1 MTTGGGGNVRSTDRR
16 SLIEK
21 AVKRL
26 PSGPHGGGER
36 PQGVD
41 PGDVDGRQQIDTG
54 KRSTTELIT
63 INQSTLRKNG
73 IITSDHLRT
82 RTTEEFR
89 LIKRGLLNHYTQ
101 NGTDRQNLVLI
112 TSAVSGEG
120 KSFCALNIAMSM
132 ALEENFRVLLVDCD
146 FANSTIMRT
155 LGIKAKKGLM
165 DVLMDERLDLS
176 DVLLRTDIDRLS
188 ILPPGTLNSR
198 SAEFLSSKRMANLVN
213 ELAHRYEDRF
223 IIFDTPPVLMRA
235 DTSVLS
241 THVGQIVFV
250 IRSESTSRDTVKEAL
265 DLIADNPNINLL
277 LNGTRETF
285 GSHQFGQDYYQYHKK
300 KRKLR

>member
-1 MTTGGGGNVRSTDRR
+1 MMTGGGRNVRSTDRR

-26 PSGPHGGGER
+26 PSGEHGGDTR
-36 PQGVD
+36 PQTVE
-41 PGDVDGRQQIDTG
+41 PNDVDGRQQIDTA
-54 KRSTTELIT
+54 KRSTTKSVT
-63 INQSTLRKNG
+63 IDQSTLRSNG

-89 LIKRGLLNHYTQ
+89 LIKRGLLHHYTR

-132 ALEENFRVLLVDCD
+132 ALEENFRVLLIDCD
-146 FANSTIMRT
+146 FANSTVMRT
-155 LGIKAKKGLM
+155 LGIKAKMGLM
-165 DVLMDERLDLS
+165 DVLMDERVDLS

-188 ILPPGTLNSR
+188 ILPPGTPNSR
-198 SAEFLSSKRMANLVN
+198 SAEFLGSKRMANLVN
-213 ELAHRYEDRF
+213 ELAHRYGDRF
-223 IIFDTPPVLMRA
+223 IIFDTPPVLMKA

-241 THVGQIVFV
+241 SHVGQIVFV

-265 DLIADNPNINLL
+265 DLIAGNPNINLL